1 MMSGEDTSAPLVF
14 IDVDGVLSPEFT
26 LPQDAA
32 LPVPSALEAHPFPE
46 RGATDLNPRR
56 LLALLDL
63 ARKPA
68 RASPGHHLGKG
79 RGRQGR
85 PDATEAARQDAATRI
100 ATAEAK
106 RDAAIAQAR
115 AEGRPVPRPGRPRHR
130 HGYRQ
135 DATAHQAGHPVT
147 APPAARRPP
156 GSAAGTSKPSPTG
169 WVKPLAED

>member
-1 MMSGEDTSAPLVF
+1 
-14 IDVDGVLSPEFT
+14 
-26 LPQDAA
+26 
-32 LPVPSALEAHPFPE
+32 VPSALEAHPFPE

-115 AEGRPVPRPGRPRHR
+115 AEAGQFRAR
-130 HGYRQ
+130 
-135 DATAHQAGHPVT
+135 AGHDTDTGTGRTP
-147 APPAARRPP
+147 RRTRQATP
-156 GSAAGTSKPSPTG
+156 
-169 WVKPLAED
+169 